1 MHTSAHSHNTLARPV
16 QVWAALCT
24 VYVLWGS
31 TYLAIA
37 IVVSG
42 APPLLSAGSRFFA
55 GGLILAAIVGF
66 RNGWR
71 TLRVTRRELGGAALI
86 GILLL
91 GIGSGGVSLAER
103 YVPSS
108 SSALVIASVPLWLIC
123 LRTATKDRP
132 AALTWA
138 GVVCGFLGVG
148 LLVAELGRDDPAP
161 GDGYINLPGWQV
173 ALWLGVIVVGSITWA
188 IGSFISPRLVAA
200 ERAPRNPMVLA
211 AWQFL
216 IAGVLLMVVGVGR
229 GEDATAMAHLSTK
242 TAVAWLLLVA
252 IAVIAFSSYTWL
264 LQNAPISLTSTY
276 AYVNPLVAMLL
287 GWLLLSEPMSPLL
300 LVSAALIVFGVLLV
314 VRAETRAPDRTG

>member
-1 MHTSAHSHNTLARPV
+1 MHRV
-16 QVWAALCT
+16 RAL
-24 VYVLWGS
+24 GS

-229 GEDATAMAHLSTK
+229 GEDATAMAHLEPEDSCCVAAARRHRRYRVQQLHVAAAERPDLVDVDVRVCQSAGGDAARVV
-242 TAVAWLLLVA
+242 AVV
-252 IAVIAFSSYTWL
+252 
-264 LQNAPISLTSTY
+264 
-276 AYVNPLVAMLL
+276 
-287 GWLLLSEPMSPLL
+287 
-300 LVSAALIVFGVLLV
+300 
-314 VRAETRAPDRTG
+314 